1 MNKIL
6 PFIDFTNKKAFIKK
20 DGEIIYIE
28 GKHEDYVEEYIKRIN
43 DKEKILYELWMK
55 KYNIK
60 SNDIQEDFLVKVLS
74 YDKVNFKADNIIVTS
89 SLVPHMRFYNY
100 YLMDY
105 SINAYSK
112 LIYNEEAND
121 FFETSYMYGINAY
134 QDDEYAE
141 EIREIKGKTLLKNRY
156 IFLK

>member
-1 MNKIL
+1 
-6 PFIDFTNKKAFIKK
+6 
-20 DGEIIYIE
+20 
-28 GKHEDYVEEYIKRIN
+28 
-43 DKEKILYELWMK
+43 MK